1 LDNRLPR
8 DLLSR
13 KGARLGVTNDEP
25 LAYDTL
31 GSRAGDPEG
40 AEFGIAYHIN
50 TWNPSDKFPVSI
62 TVLLVR
68 LRPLNSPNTLDFK
81 DPSVNSYE

>member
-1 LDNRLPR
+1 MDNRLPR

-31 GSRAGDPEG
+31 RSRAGDPKG
-40 AEFGIAYHIN
+40 AEIDLLFANLHC
-50 TWNPSDKFPVSI
+50 I
-62 TVLLVR
+62 TVNKAFLLHCI
-68 LRPLNSPNTLDFK
+68 PADTAF
-81 DPSVNSYE
+81 